1 MATLGTQ
8 STVAVKSLQSTPA
21 QLPSLAWATGIV
33 SQILVQPGENFYI
46 FALKTSTNTILLRLA
61 NPNNGSPLTG
71 LTSTNPIFD
80 LMKETYLRKS
90 NIEVGYRDFGPDP
103 QSGINNLC
111 IDRVSLTS
119 TS

>member
-1 MATLGTQ
+1 MPTGTQ
-8 STVAVKSLQSTPA
+8 TSVSLKSLHLTPT
-21 QLPSLAWATGIV
+21 QLPNLNWATGTV

-61 NPNNGSPLTG
+61 NSNTG
-71 LTSTNPIFD
+71 TPISGVTSNNPIFN
-80 LMKETYLRKS
+80 LMTEAFLRKL
-90 NIEVGYRDFGPDP
+90 NLEVGYRDFGPDP